1 MLKVCSVSFFLK
13 VSRIVLNV
21 QLEIAN
27 FLHVKDFSEKKKKNI
42 LLTLELFQ
50 TDLFMKKCG
59 EPPHVFNC
67 ENLKINFG
75 LLMLDISLPIFFLS
89 NYYLF
94 SNINICYKPTYSNK
108 NCRQRLAVH
117 LVWLVFLDQS

>member
-50 TDLFMKKCG
+50 TDLFMKR
-59 EPPHVFNC
+59 
-67 ENLKINFG
+67 
-75 LLMLDISLPIFFLS
+75 M
-89 NYYLF
+89 
-94 SNINICYKPTYSNK
+94 
-108 NCRQRLAVH
+108 
-117 LVWLVFLDQS
+117 